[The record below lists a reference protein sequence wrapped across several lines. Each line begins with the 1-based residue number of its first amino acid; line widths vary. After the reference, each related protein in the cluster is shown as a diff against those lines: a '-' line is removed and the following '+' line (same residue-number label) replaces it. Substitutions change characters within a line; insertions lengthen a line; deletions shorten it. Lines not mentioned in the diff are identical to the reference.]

1 MDFANLFGKLQEA
14 KQKIEESKQ
23 KLDYIT
29 VEAQVENGAIT
40 IVANAN
46 KVIKDIK
53 ISEQLLMDADK
64 ETIEELL
71 LTAINKALDLAAK
84 KGEAEMKEV
93 TKDMLPDFPGLT

>member
-23 KLDYIT
+23 KLDHIT

-46 KVIKDIK
+46 KVIKDINP
-53 ISEQLLMDADK
+53 
-64 ETIEELL
+64 T
-71 LTAINKALDLAAK
+71 
-84 KGEAEMKEV
+84 
-93 TKDMLPDFPGLT
+93 